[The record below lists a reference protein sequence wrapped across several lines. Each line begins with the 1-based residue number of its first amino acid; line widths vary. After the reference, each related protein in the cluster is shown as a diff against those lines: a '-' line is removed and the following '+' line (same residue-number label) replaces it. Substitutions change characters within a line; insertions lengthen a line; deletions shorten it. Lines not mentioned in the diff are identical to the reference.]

1 MASEKQIAANR
12 ANAQHS
18 TGPRTAA
25 GKRNSS
31 RNSYH
36 HGLFWPLPPEL
47 AIKVKAIAR
56 ELMPP
61 GASEQEL
68 AAAFTFAEAQVGL
81 VRIRGI
87 RTEMQLSLQR
97 EGLGTRQLRRLAALD
112 RYERYADTKRRG
124 AMAQLDGWLDRAA

>member
-12 ANAQHS
+12 ANAKHS

-25 GKRNSS
+25 GKRKSS
-31 RNSYH
+31 RNSYR

-56 ELMPP
+56 ELMGP
-61 GASEQEL
+61 GASEQQS
-68 AAAFTFAEAQVGL
+68 ATGFAFAEAQVGL

-87 RTEMQLSLQR
+87 RNEMLLTVQR
-97 EGLGTRQLRRLAALD
+97 EGLSTRQLRRLAALD
-112 RYERYADTKRRG
+112 RYERYADTKRRP

>member
-25 GKRNSS
+25 GKRKSS
-31 RNSYH
+31 HNSYR
-36 HGLFWPLPPEL
+36 HGMFWPLPPEL

-56 ELMPP
+56 ELMPA

-68 AAAFTFAEAQVGL
+68 AAAFAFAEAQIGL
-81 VRIRGI
+81 VRIRGT
-87 RTEMQLSLQR
+87 RNEMQLTLER
-97 EGLGTRQLRRLAALD
+97 EGLSTRQLGRLAALD
-112 RYERYADTKRRG
+112 RYERYADTKRRR